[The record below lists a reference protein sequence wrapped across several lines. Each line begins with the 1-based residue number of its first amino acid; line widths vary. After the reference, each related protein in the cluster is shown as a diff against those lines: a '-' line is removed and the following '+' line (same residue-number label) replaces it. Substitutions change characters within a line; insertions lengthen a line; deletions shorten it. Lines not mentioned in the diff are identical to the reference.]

1 MIKKMTNP
9 YILFQF
15 HHYSSD
21 PHPRPP
27 APPPLGTG
35 KFLESLGAG
44 AKRALT

>member
-21 PHPRPP
+21 P
-27 APPPLGTG
+27 APPPPHPRDWEILGT
-35 KFLESLGAG
+35 LGAG

>member
-9 YILFQF
+9 YALFQF

-21 PHPRPP
+21 PHPLPLPP
-27 APPPLGTG
+27 GTG

>member
-21 PHPRPP
+21 PHP
-27 APPPLGTG
+27 PPPPPGTG

>member
-1 MIKKMTNP
+1 MIKKMTNR

-21 PHPRPP
+21 PTP
-27 APPPLGTG
+27 GTG
-35 KFLESLGAG
+35 KLLESLGAG

>member
-9 YILFQF
+9 YALFQF

-21 PHPRPP
+21 PHP
-27 APPPLGTG
+27 PPPPGTG